1 MITHPSAAELIGQV
15 RQQLGSAIAP
25 AIDNEQLLG
34 LLGMLDSLLQ
44 RAAVR
49 AEYEIAWMREEIDAI
64 EHMANGPGR
73 DDEGIAEALAR
84 LKAERG
90 SSYEASAVAA
100 EYRLASEVLCRG
112 LEAAGDAAEVSRA
125 ILNRRLAREA
135 EVLGDFALVAR
146 D

>member
-1 MITHPSAAELIGQV
+1 MITHPSTPELIGQV
-15 RQQLGSAIAP
+15 RRQLSDVIAP
-25 AIDNEQLLG
+25 AIGDEQLHG
-34 LLGMLDSLLQ
+34 LLGMLDSLLH

-49 AEYEIAWMREEIDAI
+49 AEYEIAWMCEEIDAI
-64 EHMANGPGR
+64 EHMATGPGR
-73 DDEGIAEALAR
+73 DNDRIAEALSR
-84 LKAERG
+84 LEAGRR

-100 EYRLASEVLCRG
+100 EYRLAGEVLCRG
-112 LEAAGDAAEVSRA
+112 LEAAGDAAVASRA